1 MVEIRPNILVI
12 IMKVN
17 GLNFPVTKKSD
28 PKSFLPQYSCC
39 NEKNVRLGI
48 NQVWPFYSTIFINLT
63 SLENEH
69 HDERKYLTQREEK
82 TSASERRRGRR
93 NREEGRGAFTTHNT
107 ATPRSPCYCSLI
119 ASERKQLPFFSQPE
133 LGFCSGSITTYLYDL
148 EEFS

>member
-28 PKSFLPQYSCC
+28 PKSFLPQYSRC

-48 NQVWPFYSTIFINLT
+48 NQVWPFYSTIFIDLT
-63 SLENEH
+63 SLENECH
-69 HDERKYLTQREEK
+69 SERKYITQRGGKNICFREK
-82 TSASERRRGRR
+82 EG
-93 NREEGRGAFTTHNT
+93 EEGRGAFTTHNT
-107 ATPRSPCYCSLI
+107 ATSRSPCYCSLI